1 LKNQFTNF
9 NQAVNSINCLYFKN
23 GNNPD
28 HKSTIKP
35 KDRSDAISPLNLP
48 SANSYIKSISNS
60 TFRRKKTNSQSNT
73 NTNKPINTFSKNEIQ
88 NITASCLYLAAKYEE
103 IYPPD
108 MEYFAKIPQKDM
120 SNY

>member
-1 LKNQFTNF
+1 MKNQFTNL
-9 NQAVNSINCLYFKN
+9 NQAVNSINCLLYKN
-23 GNNPD
+23 EKNPD
-28 HKSTIKP
+28 KSTIKP

-48 SANSYIKSISNS
+48 SANAYIKNISNS
-60 TFRRKKTNSQSNT
+60 TFRRTRKNNVNQ
-73 NTNKPINTFSKNEIQ
+73 NTNKSNLNTFNKSEIQ

-120 SNY
+120 TND